1 MSLPAALIAVI
12 NARGRLYEVG
22 GAVRDRLRYA
32 MSLDTGTVDPARF
45 WGYAPEE
52 SDYLVT
58 GMPIDGLT
66 AILRGFGH
74 VELVGKAFGVI
85 KFKLGIED
93 RTGRTVDVA
102 LPRRERSTGH
112 GHREYEIEYDPDLP
126 VERDLRRRDFTMN
139 AIALQIDEPSV
150 RATGRSPL
158 RSIID
163 PYGGLRDIRDNVIRM
178 VDPAAFEQDPL
189 RMLRACQFAARFEY
203 ALERGTFESV
213 KRHAA
218 LAATVSPERV
228 QQELNKLLARAE
240 QPSIGLWLMQRS
252 GLLAV
257 VLPEL
262 AAGAGIDQPGDFHRY
277 DVFQHSIKTVDHVP
291 RDKGLTLRLAA
302 LLHDVAKPGC
312 RERSGGRV
320 HFYGHDRRGELTAR
334 AVLERMKYPRD
345 TVQAVC
351 FLVRQ
356 HMFAYPE
363 TEKGLR
369 RLIAKTGVPGLYD
382 LIDLRRADIL
392 AQGRGGEGA
401 TAVLDQFE
409 QLATAEI
416 RQKRPFSLADLAVD
430 GDDLQREFGLRP
442 GPALGRLLTHLL
454 EHVLEH
460 PARNHRDALL
470 EEAARQL
477 ARPGGPP

>member
-1 MSLPAALIAVI
+1 
-12 NARGRLYEVG
+12 
-22 GAVRDRLRYA
+22 
-32 MSLDTGTVDPARF
+32 
-45 WGYAPEE
+45 E

-58 GMPIDGLT
+58 GMPMDDLT
-66 AILRGFGH
+66 RILRGFGH
-74 VELVGKAFGVI
+74 VELVGRAFGVL
-85 KFKLGIED
+85 KFKLAIED
-93 RTGRTVDVA
+93 RAARTVDVA

-112 GHREYEIEYDPDLP
+112 GHRDFEIEYDPELP
-126 VERDLRRRDFTMN
+126 VEQDLRRRDFTIN
-139 AIALQIDEPSV
+139 AIALPLAAHGR
-150 RATGRSPL
+150 RAAPAL
-158 RSIID
+158 VD
-163 PYGGLRDIRDNVIRM
+163 PYGGLQDIRDNIIRI

-213 KRHAA
+213 TKHAA
-218 LAATVSPERV
+218 LVATVSPERV
-228 QQELNKLLARAE
+228 QQELNKLLLRAE

-252 GLLAV
+252 GLLEEV
-257 VLPEL
+257 VPEL
-262 AAGAGIDQPGDFHRY
+262 AAGAGVDQPGDFHRY

-291 RDKGLTLRLAA
+291 RDRGLVLRLAA

-312 RERSGGRV
+312 RQRDGGRV
-320 HFYGHDRRGELTAR
+320 HFYGHDRQGELAAR
-334 AVLERMKYPRD
+334 AVLERLRYPRD

-351 FLVRQ
+351 SLVRQ

-363 TEKGLR
+363 TERGLR
-369 RLIAKTGVPGLYD
+369 RLIAKTGVAGFYD
-382 LIDLRRADIL
+382 LVDLRRADIL
-392 AQGRGGEGA
+392 AQGRAGEGT
-401 TAVLDQFE
+401 TAVLDRFE

-442 GPALGRLLTHLL
+442 GPALGRLLGHLL

-470 EEAARQL
+470 EEAARRL
-477 ARPGGPP
+477 ARGGGPP

>member
-1 MSLPAALIAVI
+1 MLPSSLIASI

-32 MSLDTGTVDPARF
+32 VSLDTGAIDPARF

-58 GMPIDGLT
+58 GMPLDELT
-66 AILRGFGH
+66 GILRGCGR
-74 VELVGKAFGVI
+74 VELVGKAFGVL
-85 KFKLGIED
+85 KFKLELAD
-93 RTGRTVDVA
+93 RTARTVDVA
-102 LPRRERSTGH
+102 LPRRERSTGR
-112 GHREYEIEYDPDLP
+112 GHRDFEIEYDPDLP
-126 VERDLRRRDFTMN
+126 VAEDLRRRDFTIN
-139 AIALQIDEPSV
+139 AIALQLHETPA
-150 RATGRSPL
+150 RAIGRSPL
-158 RSIID
+158 GYIID
-163 PYGGLRDIRDNVIRM
+163 PFGGLRDIRDNVIRM

-203 ALERGTFESV
+203 ALERGTFEAITT
-213 KRHAA
+213 HAA
-218 LAATVSPERV
+218 LVGTVPPERV
-228 QQELNKLLARAE
+228 QQELNKMLARAE

-252 GLLAV
+252 GLMAA

-262 AAGAGIDQPGDFHRY
+262 AAGAGVDQPGDFHRY

-291 RDKGLTLRLAA
+291 RDKGLVLRLAA

-312 RERSGGRV
+312 RERCGGRV
-320 HFYGHDRRGELTAR
+320 HFYGHDRQGELTAR
-334 AVLERMKYPRD
+334 AVLERLRYPRD

-351 FLVRQ
+351 TLVRQ

-392 AQGRGGEGA
+392 AQGRSGPDA

-416 RQKRPFSLADLAVD
+416 GQNRPFSLADLAVD

-442 GPALGRLLTHLL
+442 GPAVGRLLAHLL

-470 EEAARQL
+470 EEAARRL
-477 ARPGGPP
+477 ARAGGPP